1 MFKILVAED
10 DNSARR
16 LLCEVLSG
24 YGYET
29 IPAVDGAQALELLQA
44 HHADLI
50 VLDVMMPRM
59 DGLQLTRRL
68 REEGYTTPILML
80 TARETTQD
88 KCRGFL
94 SGADD
99 YVVKPV
105 DEEELALRIAALLR
119 RSQIAS
125 ERKIVVGDVTLSY
138 DTQSVTRGEE
148 SVELPK
154 KEFLLLFKL
163 LSSPGKIFTKRQ
175 LMQEIWEDS
184 SGADEHTIEVHVGRL
199 RERLKRFDEFE
210 IVTMRGLGYKAVKKV

>member
-1 MFKILVAED
+1 
-10 DNSARR
+10 
-16 LLCEVLSG
+16 
-24 YGYET
+24 
-29 IPAVDGAQALELLQA
+29 
-44 HHADLI
+44 
-50 VLDVMMPRM
+50 
-59 DGLQLTRRL
+59 
-68 REEGYTTPILML
+68 ML

-175 LMQEIWEDS
+175 LMQEIWEDN

-210 IVTMRGLGYKAVKKV
+210 IVTMRGLGYKAVKKA

>member
-68 REEGYTTPILML
+68 REEGHTTPILML

-154 KEFLLLFKL
+154 KAARTMSAMSFGRRMKIWMSALNAPPSQSRNVDKMPISAQSASARML
-163 LSSPGKIFTKRQ
+163 LSMPARS
-175 LMQEIWEDS
+175 
-184 SGADEHTIEVHVGRL
+184 V
-199 RERLKRFDEFE
+199 
-210 IVTMRGLGYKAVKKV
+210 

>member
-1 MFKILVAED
+1 MRLLIAED
-10 DNSARR
+10 ELDLAEALTVFFEKNQFS
-16 LLCEVLSG
+16 
-24 YGYET
+24 
-29 IPAVDGAQALELLQA
+29 VDTVHDGFAAYDYASTGEYDA
-44 HHADLI
+44 I

-68 REEGYTTPILML
+68 REEGHTTPILML

-175 LMQEIWEDS
+175 LMQEIWEDN

>member
-68 REEGYTTPILML
+68 REEGHTTPILML

-88 KCRGFL
+88 QCRGFL

-138 DTQSVTRGEE
+138 DTQSVTRGDT
-148 SVELPK
+148 LH
-154 KEFLLLFKL
+154 
-163 LSSPGKIFTKRQ
+163 RQ
-175 LMQEIWEDS
+175 LVAADVEKIHRRAEAALVEQPGRGQS
-184 SGADEHTIEVHVGRL
+184 VGA
-199 RERLKRFDEFE
+199 
-210 IVTMRGLGYKAVKKV
+210 IVARTGTNYRGLRRAPA

>member
-1 MFKILVAED
+1 MNTKSAFIAIVGKANVGKSSLLNALLGEKIAIV
-10 DNSARR
+10 SSKPQTTRTR
-16 LLCEVLSG
+16 ITGVL
-24 YGYET
+24 
-29 IPAVDGAQALELLQA
+29 
-44 HHADLI
+44 
-50 VLDVMMPRM
+50 
-59 DGLQLTRRL
+59 
-68 REEGYTTPILML
+68 
-80 TARETTQD
+80 TQD
-88 KCRGFL
+88 EYQWVFL
-94 SGADD
+94 DTPGIHKAKTKLSAHMNK
-99 YVVKPV
+99 VVTTSVSDV
-105 DEEELALRIAALLR
+105 DLALFVVEPMGSLNEEELALRIAALLR

-175 LMQEIWEDS
+175 LMQEIWEDN